1 MTRKLSPPALAAL
14 LALALGV
21 GTLPA
26 GAQAVGT
33 PMVRIDAAPED
44 AAVAVDEHFDG
55 SEMSNTP
62 PLAAGAVGPLPVFVS
77 DDEYGCVWASALSS
91 GVTSWIGVAR
101 RGATAAE
108 GTDQC
113 PGFQTKLT
121 TATAAGAD
129 ALIIVNHSPGHEPG
143 TAAGEIPSLMID
155 HEKGGRLIESLDAAA
170 PNAVQVTLASLDPNS
185 LLPPAPVEP
194 TVVQSLDAAA
204 SSGTLTVSGRAFF
217 GGEAPAVVG
226 QDPAGDVPF
235 PPQLGLDIVEA
246 RIGQPDSASGNLA
259 FELDLA
265 DLPASGGVPEHV
277 RYSWDFAV
285 DTGSGVPKPFQ
296 IDGKLT
302 DVARRNSTNVP
313 AFFLRG
319 NCATV
324 DNVLTC
330 EDVAELATIM
340 DGAYDRI
347 TVTVPKE
354 VLESDVGASLEGAM
368 IGPGTICEGIS
379 AKIAAYFTLCG
390 GQGQSTGDA
399 LVQDPDVPYEVAS
412 RTAEVGIVPAGAPA
426 EFTDEATIGAGSTFS
441 ATLDVSG
448 LAPGTYDIHARA
460 CYGSNCATRTTTV
473 TI

>member
-1 MTRKLSPPALAAL
+1 
-14 LALALGV
+14 V
-21 GTLPA
+21 
-26 GAQAVGT
+26 
-33 PMVRIDAAPED
+33 
-44 AAVAVDEHFDG
+44 
-55 SEMSNTP
+55 
-62 PLAAGAVGPLPVFVS
+62 
-77 DDEYGCVWASALSS
+77 
-91 GVTSWIGVAR
+91 
-101 RGATAAE
+101 
-108 GTDQC
+108 
-113 PGFQTKLT
+113 T

-129 ALIIVNHSPGHEPG
+129 ALIIVNHSPGHEAG

-155 HEKGGRLIESLDAAA
+155 RDKGNRLIDSLDAAA
-170 PNAVQVTLASLDPNS
+170 PSAVQVTLASLDPNS

-204 SSGTLTVSGRAFF
+204 DSGTLTVTGRAFF

-226 QDPAGDVPF
+226 QDAAGDVPF
-235 PPQLGLDIVEA
+235 PPQLGLDVVEA

-277 RYSWDFAV
+277 RYSWDFTV

-354 VLESDVGASLEGAM
+354 VLESDIGTSIEGAT
-368 IGPGTICEGIS
+368 IGPATICDGIS
-379 AKIAAYFTLCG
+379 TKIAAYFTLCG
-390 GQGQSTGDA
+390 GAGQSTGDI
-399 LVQDPDVPYEVAS
+399 LIQDADMPYEMAS
-412 RTAEVGIVPAGAPA
+412 QTVEVGIVPTGAPA
-426 EFTDEATIGAGSTFS
+426 EFTDQATIGTGSTFS

-460 CYGSNCATRTTTV
+460 CYGSNCATRATTV